1 MRKRVLV
8 VEDSKFMLHLLKEKL
23 EAHAITVITATSKKE
38 ALSVLE
44 AQALPHAAILDL
56 HLSDDDGSLIDHV
69 LVKNIP
75 VLVLTG
81 SMGEATKK
89 VILQKPVEDYILKED
104 PKSVDAAVTRVRQI
118 LHRYEARVLVVD
130 DSKTEQARVRKILE
144 ALHVQVDVANDG
156 LEALEKIR
164 SGGYDLVVSDY
175 IMPKM
180 DGLAFVFEVRKQFKK
195 DVLAIL
201 VLSAS
206 ERDEVAAQF
215 LKIGANDFL
224 KKPYNPTELKSRV
237 AVNLELLDLFGQIR
251 GLAHRDFLT
260 GAYNRRYFDEAAR
273 EMLIQSEKNCKLFLA
288 MVDIDL
294 FKPIN
299 DTYGHDVGDEIIIA
313 TVRHI
318 EKMMGEDALVARIGG
333 EEFCVLMEEERFESS
348 CERLEALRLHVQEN
362 PFYGTSKT
370 PIAYTIS
377 IGAYHGAKSSLK
389 QMSKIADENL
399 YHAKNSGRNQVVITS
414 A

>member
-1 MRKRVLV
+1 
-8 VEDSKFMLHLLKEKL
+8 
-23 EAHAITVITATSKKE
+23 
-38 ALSVLE
+38 
-44 AQALPHAAILDL
+44 
-56 HLSDDDGSLIDHV
+56 
-69 LVKNIP
+69 
-75 VLVLTG
+75 
-81 SMGEATKK
+81 
-89 VILQKPVEDYILKED
+89 
-104 PKSVDAAVTRVRQI
+104 
-118 LHRYEARVLVVD
+118 VLVVD

-175 IMPKM
+175 VMPKM

-273 EMLIQSEKNCKLFLA
+273 EMLIQSDKKCKFLLA

-318 EKMMGEDALVARIGG
+318 EKIMGEDALVARIGG